1 MALSRQLFDAD
12 MFSFDVL
19 TTLRLKNKSTITAT
33 MADEQRTP
41 IQIEGLSLG
50 DEGQL
55 NHFNALATREE
66 AAAAAKD
73 LEIGDAAFIKR
84 SDLKWTYAVLAEK
97 DTTDAEGIILR
108 FDVDVDKNRKSFPQK
123 QWGKYIRV
131 INKEVAEEPA
141 PAVEEATPKNSLFS
155 KISFS
160 KSSTP
165 KNAEPEV
172 VKAETETPAEVAL
185 EEVKEEEAKPAEP
198 ADNTSE
204 DVSTLS
210 DSLEV
215 VEKPEEKPEEKPAA
229 AAATSSGW
237 FSGFFGSTAAA
248 SQQDVSTENTLK
260 ESAEVPP
267 EQTVKKVPTVEEEP
281 VEVPAVKKVP
291 TVEDANEE
299 VGVEV
304 EAPVASAPVV
314 EEEEDKENDAEN
326 DAPTS
331 EEKED
336 KKRSIFQKISF
347 SRSSSNQAKK
357 VTINTPIKSK
367 TAEGVKS
374 PKSKKEWFDPNASEV
389 DYDKNPTDLFQAL
402 EARQWAYALAMVGND
417 KKHFDKDCST
427 WVVAKGKKK
436 GSALRFRAL
445 PLHAAVVF
453 KAPDNLTKAII
464 EAYPLAA
471 RGRDVKGRLPVHL
484 ACEHDVSDEVLVLL
498 INAFPKAFY
507 AKDKLEKTPL
517 DYMNDNGNRKWIKK
531 MIPSLI
537 STKIE
542 DEKTKWD
549 TQKEQALLDY
559 REALKSD
566 PEYTKD
572 VTAKVEDAT
581 ETKYANKFELIEL
594 SHKKEIEL
602 LKMKHA
608 DETRALLEGFEVK
621 LNFERKLQKLKAK
634 E

>member
-1 MALSRQLFDAD
+1 
-12 MFSFDVL
+12 
-19 TTLRLKNKSTITAT
+19 
-33 MADEQRTP
+33 MADEQRAP
-41 IQIEGLSLG
+41 IKIEGLTLG

-55 NHFNALATREE
+55 THFNALATREE

-84 SDLKWTYAVLAEK
+84 SDLKWTYAVVAEK

-108 FDVDVDKNRKSFPQK
+108 FDVDVDKNRKSFPEK

-131 INKEVAEEPA
+131 VAKEAAEPA
-141 PAVEEATPKNSLFS
+141 PAVAEVTSPKSSSSIFS
-155 KISFS
+155 KISFT

-165 KNAEPEV
+165 KAEPEV
-172 VKAETETPAEVAL
+172 VKAETETPAEAAL
-185 EEVKEEEAKPAEP
+185 EEVKEEAKPAEP
-198 ADNTSE
+198 VDATSQ

-210 DSLEV
+210 DSCEV
-215 VEKPEEKPEEKPAA
+215 VEKPEEKPEEKATAPSFAA
-229 AAATSSGW
+229 PSLGW
-237 FSGFFGSTAAA
+237 ISGFFSGSA
-248 SQQDVSTENTLK
+248 SQQDVSIENTLK
-260 ESAEVPP
+260 ESAEVAP
-267 EQTVKKVPTVEEEP
+267 EQADKEEP
-281 VEVPAVKKVP
+281 VVVPAVKKVP
-291 TVEDANEE
+291 TIEEEPVEVPTVEDSVMEA
-299 VGVEV
+299 GVEV
-304 EAPVASAPVV
+304 EAPVA
-314 EEEEDKENDAEN
+314 EEEEDKENN
-326 DAPTS
+326 DAPKS

-347 SRSSSNQAKK
+347 SRSSSNSKK
-357 VTINTPIKSK
+357 VTISTPN
-367 TAEGVKS
+367 EVVKS
-374 PKSKKEWFDPNASEV
+374 PKSKKEWFDPKASEV

-402 EARQWAYALAMVGND
+402 EARQWAYALAMMAKD
-417 KKHFDKDCST
+417 KKHFEKDCST

-436 GSALRFRAL
+436 GAALRFRAL

-453 KAPDNLTKAII
+453 GCPDDLTKAIL

-484 ACEHDVSDEVLVLL
+484 ACEHDVSDEILVLL
-498 INAFPKAFY
+498 INSFPKAFY
-507 AKDKLEKTPL
+507 VKDKLEKTPL

-549 TQKEQALLDY
+549 AEKEKALLEY

-572 VTAKVEDAT
+572 VTAVVEDAT

-608 DETRALLEGFEVK
+608 EETRALLEGFEVK
-621 LNFERKLQKLKAK
+621 LNFERKLQTLKAK